1 MLPHGLDV
9 IGEKYPKPQD
19 DSMDT
24 DRTIES
30 TPCGIDNCLLSGG
43 CEILMFEYMNIKFCK
58 LFPNVRILTEGNEK
72 KSEMYII
79 QLKLTVQHLVYIH
92 RGYLANFF

>member
-1 MLPHGLDV
+1 M

-19 DSMDT
+19 DSWT
-24 DRTIES
+24 RLGRLS
-30 TPCGIDNCLLSGG
+30 LPPCGIDNCLLSGG